1 MAITVLGRGVVMP
14 LRLSLLSTT
23 MLSGVV
29 GAVFLPVLTVQAA
42 DLEIKA
48 PAAFNLPAVDGINW
62 KAEGF
67 GGVFAN
73 KRIAGSK
80 GSLSVPLGGQFGVQ
94 LDGAI
99 GSLNHQFFG
108 SAGRHL
114 LMRKP
119 A

>member
-67 GGVFAN
+67 GGALMQ
-73 KRIAGSK
+73 IAG
-80 GSLSVPLGGQFGVQ
+80 PE
-94 LDGAI
+94 A
-99 GSLNHQFFG
+99 
-108 SAGRHL
+108 SATAQMHEARECLHDRQQAGIVEL
-114 LMRKP
+114 QAGCP
-119 A
+119 ASTRR